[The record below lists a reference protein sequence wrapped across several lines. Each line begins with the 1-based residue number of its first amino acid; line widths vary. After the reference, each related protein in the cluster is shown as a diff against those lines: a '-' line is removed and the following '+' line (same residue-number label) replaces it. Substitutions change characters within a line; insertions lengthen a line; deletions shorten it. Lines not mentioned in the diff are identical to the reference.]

1 MVEWIFK
8 SSLSL
13 MIWAP
18 VLGAVMCVVASRLGS
33 QMVRRVGILVSL
45 IPLVLSVMLIRPLLD
60 AGWSGAGG
68 EFLVNIEWITFG
80 NFTVR
85 YALYVDGLALPLIIL
100 TALLTTI
107 CLIYSTT
114 VDKRVAEYYAFFLL
128 MEGMMIGTFLA
139 ADLFLFYVFWEITLV
154 PMYFLIGIWG
164 GERREYAS
172 IKFFLYTLVGSVAM
186 LLAFIWIYFQLPAG
200 QKTFIFVREMYPDV
214 PGVTLPDLVPAAVR
228 GVALAPLA
236 WWGIFLGFCI
246 KVPAFPFHTWL
257 PDAHV
262 EAPTAGSVILA
273 GVMLKMG
280 GYAIFRILL
289 PLMPEQSHQF
299 YKVIMVM
306 AVMGVVYG
314 ALVAMAQTD
323 FKRLVA
329 YSSVNHMGYFMMGVA
344 AVAAVLT
351 PTAGPDERQAAAL
364 AASGALYQ
372 QIAHGILTSALFLIV
387 GVIYD
392 RAHTRNLNA
401 FGGLDVQMPA
411 YSGFFRLF
419 VMGSLGLP
427 SMAGFIAELLVF
439 TGALSI
445 PSLRPYTIVAG
456 LGIVITAAFMLW
468 TIQRVLLGELKPR
481 WKGLPDMDT
490 REWISLAPLAVL
502 ALLFGI
508 IPMLLIQTMSRYV
521 GVLVNAGQSAVQMS
535 GLY

>member
-1 MVEWIFK
+1 
-8 SSLSL
+8 

-45 IPLVLSVMLIRPLLD
+45 IPLVLSLLLIRPLLD

-314 ALVAMAQTD
+314 ALVA
-323 FKRLVA
+323 
-329 YSSVNHMGYFMMGVA
+329 
-344 AVAAVLT
+344 VLT